1 MLDKT
6 TPDVFERFAKAV
18 QSAPEVLECHM
29 VAGGFDYLVKA
40 RVADMTAYRRFL
52 GETPAGA
59 AGREGD
65 ADLRRDGRG
74 QARCAAAGRLI
85 RNSPRQP
92 GYWHHEPSTLIL
104 ADDERRRS
112 TDRQHDRTRAGFA
125 RLLAALLVTVWRAFP
140 LEAAELSRE
149 VAALYSSVSIYPP
162 SANSMTVCY
171 GFVCRRREILD
182 FSPGDRSA
190 LTQIMAGGRGSAAA
204 ERAAVQ
210 KAVIWFDRRMG
221 PIIGTNK
228 RVAKADFRYFD
239 DKHNYDC
246 WDTTRNTT
254 SLLLVL
260 QEWNLLKYH
269 VVGDPHYRGNTL
281 VLQTPHNTAVL
292 VDRATKV
299 EWVVDLWPRGYL
311 QPPDVMPVTKWVT
324 ED

>member
-1 MLDKT
+1 MRD
-6 TPDVFERFAKAV
+6 
-18 QSAPEVLECHM
+18 
-29 VAGGFDYLVKA
+29 
-40 RVADMTAYRRFL
+40 
-52 GETPAGA
+52 A
-59 AGREGD
+59 ALPIRE
-65 ADLRRDGRG
+65 
-74 QARCAAAGRLI
+74 
-85 RNSPRQP
+85 S
-92 GYWHHEPSTLIL
+92 
-104 ADDERRRS
+104 
-112 TDRQHDRTRAGFA
+112 RTRTIFA
-125 RLLAALLVTVWRAFP
+125 AVLGAFLAALLGVS
-140 LEAAELSRE
+140 AAKAVEMSAE
-149 VAALYSSVSIYPP
+149 VANLYSSVSIYPP

-182 FSPGDRSA
+182 FTAADRSA
-190 LTQIMAGGRGSAAA
+190 ITQIMTAGRASAAA

-210 KAVIWFDRRMG
+210 KVVVWFDRRMG
-221 PIIGTNK
+221 PILGTNK

-260 QEWNLLKYH
+260 REWGLLKH
-269 VVGDPHYRGNTL
+269 HAIGDPRYRGNTL

-311 QPPDVMPVTKWVT
+311 QPPDVMTVQKWVT

>member
-1 MLDKT
+1 MRDAGLPILKRGIRASFASVLGVLAFALCGA
-6 TPDVFERFAKAV
+6 PAAKAV
-18 QSAPEVLECHM
+18 E
-29 VAGGFDYLVKA
+29 
-40 RVADMTAYRRFL
+40 MTS
-52 GETPAGA
+52 E
-59 AGREGD
+59 
-65 ADLRRDGRG
+65 
-74 QARCAAAGRLI
+74 I
-85 RNSPRQP
+85 
-92 GYWHHEPSTLIL
+92 
-104 ADDERRRS
+104 
-112 TDRQHDRTRAGFA
+112 
-125 RLLAALLVTVWRAFP
+125 
-140 LEAAELSRE
+140 
-149 VAALYSSVSIYPP
+149 AALYSSVSIYPP
-162 SANSMTVCY
+162 SASSMTVCY

-182 FSPGDRSA
+182 FTAADRTA
-190 LTQIMAGGRGSAAA
+190 LTQIIASGRASAVA

-210 KAVIWFDRRMG
+210 KAVMWFDRRMG

-239 DKHNYDC
+239 DKHNFDC

-260 QEWNLLKYH
+260 QEWKLLKFH

-311 QPPDVMPVTKWVT
+311 QPPDVMTVKQWVT